1 MPTAA
6 PRTRIAATPAAPAA
20 TPAPA
25 PSAPA
30 GRRPAGRPAVRLTA
44 QPAAVQAGGGAPA
57 PPARATRVE
66 DPRAANDPRF
76 TKAIEKL
83 DKNAARLRKHDPAA
97 KKSAE
102 AQAAA
107 QSPPKERIAGAQ
119 AVKVEQMQAAE
130 TPKPKPATFLEL
142 LRAEIEKAMPKKL
155 GDTDDFLDDDKKR
168 EMKSW

>member
-1 MPTAA
+1 MPNAA
-6 PRTRIAATPAAPAA
+6 PRTRINATNAAPAA
-20 TPAPA
+20 TVATPAHA

-44 QPAAVQAGGGAPA
+44 

-66 DPRAANDPRF
+66 DPRAAKDPRF

-97 KKSAE
+97 KKAAE

-119 AVKVEQMQAAE
+119 AVKVEQMRAAE
-130 TPKPKPATFLEL
+130 TP
-142 LRAEIEKAMPKKL
+142 
-155 GDTDDFLDDDKKR
+155 
-168 EMKSW
+168 